1 MCASHLLRIVD
12 NRAAKR
18 NNNPRSN
25 YLARYG
31 GMDHSVAGEP
41 TEPTTK
47 LFPEWKKPARSV
59 FLDNA
64 SSSSNSS

>member
-18 NNNPRSN
+18 NNNPRSI

-31 GMDHSVAGEP
+31 RMDHSVAGEP
-41 TEPTTK
+41 TEPCGS
-47 LFPEWKKPARSV
+47 F
-59 FLDNA
+59 
-64 SSSSNSS
+64 

>member
-12 NRAAKR
+12 NRATKR
-18 NNNPRSN
+18 NNNPRSI

-41 TEPTTK
+41 TEPCGS
-47 LFPEWKKPARSV
+47 F
-59 FLDNA
+59 
-64 SSSSNSS
+64 